1 MQRTFSVTVVTQIDF
16 VGTPS
21 DDVVQSHLERL
32 VDSLREAAEG
42 ISTRVTAGVRV
53 AFCGGGVVTVARTP
67 DH

>member
-1 MQRTFSVTVVTQIDF
+1 MRRTFSVTVVTEIDF
-16 VGTPS
+16 VDSPN

-32 VDSLREAAEG
+32 VDSLRETAEG

-53 AFCGGGVVTVARTP
+53 AFCGGGVLTAARTP